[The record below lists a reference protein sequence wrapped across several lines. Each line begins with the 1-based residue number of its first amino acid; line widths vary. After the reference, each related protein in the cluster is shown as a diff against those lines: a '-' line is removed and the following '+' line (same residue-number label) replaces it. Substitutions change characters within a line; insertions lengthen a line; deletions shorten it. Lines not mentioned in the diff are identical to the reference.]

1 MLLQLSQIDVQP
13 GQKVTLRNISWDD
26 FEQILAELGD
36 RRASRIAYYQGM
48 LEIMVP
54 LAGHESGK
62 ENIGDLVKVLLE
74 ELDIE
79 FASLGSTTFKR
90 QVINA
95 GVEPDACFYIQ
106 NEAVIRGKERIDL
119 NFDPPPDLAIEIDF
133 TSNSEIKKN
142 SYAALGV
149 PELWV
154 YNGRSLNLYVLQE
167 RQYVATEQSQ
177 VFPNLPI
184 VEAIPRYVDRSKV
197 EGRNV
202 AIKAFRRWVAEYLG
216 TKGDN

>member
-1 MLLQLSQIDVQP
+1 MQVQLSQIDVQP

-36 RRASRIAYYQGM
+36 RRASRIAYYQGI

-62 ENIGDLVKVLLE
+62 EIIGDLVKVILE

-79 FASLGSTTFKR
+79 FAPLGSTTFKW
-90 QVINA
+90 QVMNA

-106 NEAVIRGKERIDL
+106 NEAAIRGKERIDL
-119 NFDPPPDLAIEIDF
+119 NFDPPPDLAIEVDF
-133 TSNSEIKKN
+133 TSDSEIKKN
-142 SYAALGV
+142 SYAALSI
-149 PELWV
+149 PELWI
-154 YNGRSLNLYVLQE
+154 YDGRSLKLYLLQE

-177 VFPNLPI
+177 IFHNLPI
-184 VEAIPRYVDRSKV
+184 VEIIPQYVAQSKI

-202 AIKAFRRWVAEYLG
+202 AIKAFRRGVAEYIK
-216 TKGDN
+216 TK